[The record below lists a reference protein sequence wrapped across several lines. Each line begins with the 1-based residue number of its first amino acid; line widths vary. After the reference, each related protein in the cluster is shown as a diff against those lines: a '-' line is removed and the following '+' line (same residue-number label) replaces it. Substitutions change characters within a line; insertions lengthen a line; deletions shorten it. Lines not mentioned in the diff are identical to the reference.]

1 MVHDFEF
8 ANRRLKKC
16 SIVSVHGHIVVI
28 DHRNDD
34 RVIEP
39 SCGLDALATYNF
51 FKGSPKHGGMI
62 AAQDF
67 LCKIADGEKPV
78 TEMIGAI
85 NPPKKVVK

>member
-1 MVHDFEF
+1 MHHFGF

-16 SIVSVHGHIVVI
+16 SIVNVRGHIVVI

-51 FKGSPKHGGMI
+51 LKGSPKHGGMI

-67 LCKIADGEKPV
+67 LRKIADGEKPV
-78 TEMIGAI
+78 TEMIGVMNQPQRA
-85 NPPKKVVK
+85 VE